1 MQSGSE
7 ELLQKSSEI
16 YHNMEC
22 SLSPCYQLIA
32 VAVAILFTP
41 VQSLYKYDH
50 FLGRDDALNARIL
63 QVWYITR
70 ATEEYPNS
78 AAHRA
83 VK

>member
-1 MQSGSE
+1 
-7 ELLQKSSEI
+7 
-16 YHNMEC
+16 MEC
-22 SLSPCYQLIA
+22 GLSPCFLLIA
-32 VAVAILFTP
+32 VIVASLCTT